1 MTDSD
6 ALVLFGATGD
16 LAHKKLF
23 PAVYNL
29 VERNRISG
37 PIVGVASS
45 PWDAEQMYQRAEEA
59 VTASGITPDPKVMA
73 TIHEKLVYVGGDYRE
88 DSTFDRLAAALK
100 DSSAPLYFLAIPP
113 GLFDDVIGGLSRCD
127 LTANAR
133 VVVEKPFG
141 RDLASAKELNETLGR
156 AFSEDRVFRVDH
168 FLGKHAVES
177 LLVFRFANVLFEP
190 VWSNH
195 YVSSVQITMAET
207 FGVEGRG
214 AFYDGVGAL
223 RDVVQNHL
231 LQIVALLA
239 MEPPVDASAES
250 LRDERVKL
258 FKQIRTVEPSEVVRG
273 QYRGYN
279 EEKGVAP
286 ASDTETFV
294 ALRLNI
300 DSWRWAGV
308 PFVIRTGKAL
318 AATSTEVLVEF
329 KNPPRLFFADPS
341 QPSPSPNH
349 MRFRLGKND
358 GVSIHLQ
365 TKTPGDDMFSQPVD
379 LDVNYE
385 SVLGH
390 RQEAYERL
398 IDDAIRGDATRFGRE
413 DSINE
418 QWRILDDVLHHL
430 QRVQLYTKG
439 TWGPESSSRLLP
451 PDTTWHEPV

>member
-1 MTDSD
+1 MSTSD

-16 LAHKKLF
+16 LARKKIF

-29 VERNRISG
+29 VASGEITG

-45 PWDAEQMYQRAEEA
+45 PWDVAQLQERVFESI
-59 VTASGITPDPKVMA
+59 TAARIRIDEKVLA
-73 TIHEKLVYVGGDYRE
+73 KLNAQLAYVGGDYR
-88 DSTFDRLAAALK
+88 DSSTFDNLALALK
-100 DSSAPLYFLAIPP
+100 EYKAPLYFLAIPP
-113 GLFDDVIGGLSRCD
+113 ELFDDVVDGLARVNLND
-127 LTANAR
+127 NAR

-141 RDLASAKELNETLGR
+141 RDLASAKELNETIGT
-156 AFSEDRVFRVDH
+156 AFTEDRIFRVDH
-168 FLGKHAVES
+168 FLGKHAVEA

-190 VWSNH
+190 VWNNH

-207 FGVEGRG
+207 FGIESRG

-239 MEPPVDASAES
+239 MEPPVDSSAES

-258 FKQIRTVEPSEVVRG
+258 FKQIRTVEPSDVVRG
-273 QYRGYN
+273 QYRGYQ
-279 EEKGVAP
+279 EESGVAP
-286 ASDTETFV
+286 GTDTETFV
-294 ALRLNI
+294 ALRMNI

-308 PFVIRTGKAL
+308 PFLIRTGKGL

-329 KNPPRLFFADPS
+329 KEPPRLFFADPS
-341 QPSPSPNH
+341 QPKPQPNH

-358 GVSIHLQ
+358 GVSLHLQ
-365 TKTPGDDMFSQPVD
+365 TKAPGDELYSQSLE
-379 LDVNYE
+379 LDVSYE
-385 SVLGH
+385 ATFGH

-398 IDDAIRGDATRFGRE
+398 IADAIQGDATRFGRE

-418 QWRILDDVLHHL
+418 QWRILDEVLRHP

-439 TWGPESSSRLLP
+439 TWGPESGSRLMP
-451 PDTTWHEPV
+451 NGTSWHEPV